1 MLEHHSL
8 DIIFQKYK
16 QKTTISNFMTETI
29 LMSQLKTA
37 SKHMRT
43 LEKLLLVKDL
53 ITQLV
58 VY

>member
-1 MLEHHSL
+1 
-8 DIIFQKYK
+8 
-16 QKTTISNFMTETI
+16 MTETI

-37 SKHMRT
+37 SKHMKT